1 MAAIYQRYD
10 WAGEKRAALD
20 AWATHVIAV
29 AQGQAPAG
37 NIVQLSRAG

>member
-1 MAAIYQRYD
+1 MAAVYQRCD

-29 AQGQAPAG
+29 AQGQTPAG
-37 NIVQLSRAG
+37 KVVQLSHAG